1 MDSIERDKKAE
12 AIVSK
17 ISQLPTL
24 PNIYSMLTKAMATPG
39 SSAQT
44 IRSIIEKDQALTI
57 KVLKIVNSAFYGF
70 PQKIKTIA
78 HAVVILGFNEIKHLT
93 LAVSLV
99 HNFKTSS
106 HNVCQFDYVAFWEH
120 SLAVAV
126 CSRIIAQKCKSL
138 AVKDPDE
145 AFTLGLVHD
154 MGKLVEAQYMSEDF
168 NAVFNQ
174 AIELKDYFINQENA
188 LLGLTHQEI
197 GSQLAIKWKLPDTF
211 AVAIKNHNNPDVSLS
226 KEPVFILIA
235 IVHLADILVKA
246 LNIGFSGD
254 DYVPM
259 INEACWEA
267 LGFTEAHIETIMT
280 ETLIGYDEVKNI
292 IIN

>member
-1 MDSIERDKKAE
+1 MNSEERDQKAKD
-12 AIVSK
+12 IVAN
-17 ISQLPTL
+17 INQLPTL
-24 PNIYSMLTKAMATPG
+24 PNIYSLLTKAMGTPG

-44 IRSIIEKDQALTI
+44 IRSIIEKDQSLTI

-99 HNFKTSS
+99 HNFKNSS
-106 HNVCQFDYVAFWEH
+106 QNVSQFDYIAFWEH

-126 CSRIIAQKCKSL
+126 CARIIAQKCKAL
-138 AVKDPDE
+138 AIKDPDE

-154 MGKLVEAQYMSEDF
+154 MGKLVEAQHMSEEF
-168 NAVFNQ
+168 NAVYLQ
-174 AIELKDYFINQENA
+174 AREEKDYFINQEDK
-188 LLGLTHQEI
+188 LIGVTHQEI
-197 GSQLAIKWKLPDTF
+197 GSQLAIRWKLPETF
-211 AVAIKNHNNPDVSLS
+211 AIAMKNHNIPDLSLE
-226 KEPVFILIA
+226 KEPVFTLVS
-235 IVHLADILVKA
+235 IVHLANILVKA

-254 DYVPM
+254 AYVPEV
-259 INEACWEA
+259 NQTCWDV
-267 LGFTEAHIETIMT
+267 LGFKEAHIETIMR

>member
-1 MDSIERDKKAE
+1 MNNAERDQKAKE
-12 AIVSK
+12 IVSR

-24 PNIYSMLTKAMATPG
+24 PNIYSMLTKAMSTPG

-44 IRSIIEKDQALTI
+44 IRSIIEKDQSLTI

-99 HNFKTSS
+99 HNFKNSS
-106 HNVCQFDYVAFWEH
+106 QNVCQFDYIAFWEH

-154 MGKLVEAQYMSEDF
+154 MGKLVEAQHMTEEF
-168 NAVFNQ
+168 NAVFMQ
-174 AIELKDYFINQENA
+174 SQDEKDYFLNQEKN
-188 LLGLTHQEI
+188 LIGVTHQEI
-197 GSQLAIKWKLPDTF
+197 GSQLAIKWKLPETF
-211 AVAIKNHNNPDVSLS
+211 AIAIKNHNTPDLSLV
-226 KEPVFILIA
+226 KEPVFVLIS
-235 IVHLADILVKA
+235 IVHLADILVKS

-254 DYVPM
+254 PYVPSV
-259 INEACWEA
+259 NQACWDV
-267 LGFTEAHIETIMT
+267 LGFKEAHIETIMS

-292 IIN
+292 IIS